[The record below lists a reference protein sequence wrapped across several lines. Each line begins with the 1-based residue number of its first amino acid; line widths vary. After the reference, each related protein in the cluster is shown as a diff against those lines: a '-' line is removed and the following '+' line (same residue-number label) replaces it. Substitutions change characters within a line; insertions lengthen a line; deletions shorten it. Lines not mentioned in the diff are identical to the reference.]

1 MQEYAKI
8 VFQRRFNTE
17 KRFLLEC
24 LKSKIYLAQ
33 KSIFR
38 MDKVKKN
45 GKIVLP
51 MESLN
56 NKNSLPGAEQK
67 IEEYV
72 DRIKNGESKDSI
84 FQGLPES
91 FKSGIE
97 KRLSDL
103 IEEKVKQGLN
113 DIPPQYRELD
123 SETLDFI
130 WTFPEFVDQEKTKK
144 LTEKKARALAALRE
158 KETLEN
164 VKTERNKADKE
175 KIEELRK
182 QLQII
187 DPIKNKEKDSDV
199 SKSEELPTLS
209 IEERKKLHGW
219 TASYELA
226 KIAKNEGVDLSK
238 ISREE
243 YVDFAIQNSLAI
255 DDDQLRVAPWQRMG
269 TSVEEI
275 VLGNR
280 ERKSQIKEESEKAF
294 AKFCY
299 EIQQKA
305 RRENPFISE
314 NIRVRQGTKDSNSW
328 LFFGINKGI
337 GEKSNETYKSYVSVK
352 DLNTLTPERFTQFM
366 TALRDANYNGDIKI
380 FQDLSEQGVRLNDQI
395 VMHGSSKIDADLAL
409 QVAEQF
415 FGEDLADKSTGKDE
429 IVDGKS
435 RSYSQILA
443 KKIKESIT

>member
-1 MQEYAKI
+1 
-8 VFQRRFNTE
+8 
-17 KRFLLEC
+17 
-24 LKSKIYLAQ
+24 
-33 KSIFR
+33 
-38 MDKVKKN
+38 
-45 GKIVLP
+45 
-51 MESLN
+51 MESLDQ
-56 NKNSLPGAEQK
+56 KNSLPGAEQK

-72 DRIKNGESKDSI
+72 NRIKNGESKDSI
-84 FQGLPES
+84 FQDLPES

-97 KRLSDL
+97 KKLTETS
-103 IEEKVKQGLN
+103 EEKSEQGISE
-113 DIPPQYRELD
+113 IPSQYRGLD

-130 WTFPEFVDQEKTKK
+130 WTFPEYVDQEKTKELK
-144 LTEKKARALAALRE
+144 EKKARALAALRE
-158 KETLEN
+158 KESAEKGKEERHQADQQKIAELREQLGVTKPVETTEN
-164 VKTERNKADKE
+164 QE
-175 KIEELRK
+175 KPPVVFNPEEL
-182 QLQII
+182 
-187 DPIKNKEKDSDV
+187 SV
-199 SKSEELPTLS
+199 LS

-226 KIAKNEGVDLSK
+226 KIAKQQGIDLSK

-275 VLGNR
+275 VSANR
-280 ERKSQIKEESEKAF
+280 ERKAQITEESEKAF

-305 RRENPFISE
+305 GQENRFLSD

-328 LFFGINKGI
+328 LFFGINNGT

-366 TALRDANYNGDIKI
+366 MALRDAKYNGDIKI

-395 VMHGSSKIDADLAL
+395 VMHGGSQADAELAL

-415 FGEDLADKSTGKDE
+415 FGADLDQKSVGKDE
-429 IVDGKS
+429 VIDGENK
-435 RSYSQILA
+435 SYSQILA
-443 KKIKESIT
+443 RKITEAINKQKEN

>member
-1 MQEYAKI
+1 
-8 VFQRRFNTE
+8 
-17 KRFLLEC
+17 
-24 LKSKIYLAQ
+24 
-33 KSIFR
+33 
-38 MDKVKKN
+38 
-45 GKIVLP
+45 
-51 MESLN
+51 MESLD
-56 NKNSLPGAEQK
+56 NKKSLPGAEQK

-72 DRIKNGESKDSI
+72 NRIKKGESKDSI

-97 KRLSDL
+97 KRLNETS
-103 IEEKVKQGLN
+103 EEKPEQEISE
-113 DIPPQYRELD
+113 IPVQYRGLD

-130 WTFPEFVDQEKTKK
+130 WTFPEYVDQEKTKELK
-144 LTEKKARALAALRE
+144 EKKARALAVLRE
-158 KETLEN
+158 KESAE
-164 VKTERNKADKE
+164 KGKEERHQSDQQ
-175 KIEELRK
+175 KIAELRE
-182 QLQII
+182 QLGVTKSVETMENQ
-187 DPIKNKEKDSDV
+187 EKLPAV
-199 SKSEELPTLS
+199 SKQEELPSLS

-226 KIAKNEGVDLSK
+226 KIAKQQGIDLSK

-275 VLGNR
+275 VLANR
-280 ERKSQIKEESEKAF
+280 EKKAQIKEESEKAF

-305 RRENPFISE
+305 GQENRFLSE

-328 LFFGINKGI
+328 LFFGINNGT
-337 GEKSNETYKSYVSVK
+337 GEKSSETYKSYVSVK
-352 DLNTLTPERFTQFM
+352 DLNTLTPERFMQFM
-366 TALRDANYNGDIKI
+366 TALRDAKYNGDIKI

-395 VMHGSSKIDADLAL
+395 VMHGGSQADAELAL

-415 FGEDLADKSTGKDE
+415 FSTDLDQKSVGKDE
-429 IVDGKS
+429 VVDGENK
-435 RSYSQILA
+435 SYSQILA
-443 KKIKESIT
+443 KKIKESIK

>member
-1 MQEYAKI
+1 
-8 VFQRRFNTE
+8 
-17 KRFLLEC
+17 
-24 LKSKIYLAQ
+24 
-33 KSIFR
+33 
-38 MDKVKKN
+38 
-45 GKIVLP
+45 
-51 MESLN
+51 MESLD
-56 NKNSLPGAEQK
+56 NKNSLPGAGQK

-72 DRIKNGESKDSI
+72 NRIKNGESKDSI

-97 KRLSDL
+97 KRLNKTS
-103 IEEKVKQGLN
+103 EEKQEQGISE
-113 DIPPQYRELD
+113 IPAQYRGLD

-130 WTFPEFVDQEKTKK
+130 WTFPEYVDQEKTKELK
-144 LTEKKARALAALRE
+144 EKKARALAALRE
-158 KETLEN
+158 KESAE
-164 VKTERNKADKE
+164 KGKEERHQSDQQ
-175 KIEELRK
+175 KIAELRE
-182 QLQII
+182 QLGVTKPVETMENQ
-187 DPIKNKEKDSDV
+187 EKPLAV
-199 SKSEELPTLS
+199 SKQEELPALS

-226 KIAKNEGVDLSK
+226 KIAKQQDIDLSK

-275 VLGNR
+275 VLANR
-280 ERKSQIKEESEKAF
+280 EKKAQIKEESEKAF

-305 RRENPFISE
+305 GQENRFLSE

-328 LFFGINKGI
+328 LFFGINNGT
-337 GEKSNETYKSYVSVK
+337 GEKSSETYKSYVSVK

-366 TALRDANYNGDIKI
+366 TALRDAKYNGDIKI

-395 VMHGSSKIDADLAL
+395 VMHGGSQADAELAL

-415 FGEDLADKSTGKDE
+415 FSTDLDQKSVGKDE
-429 IVDGKS
+429 VVDGENK
-435 RSYSQILA
+435 SYSQILA
-443 KKIKESIT
+443 QKIKESIK

>member
-1 MQEYAKI
+1 
-8 VFQRRFNTE
+8 
-17 KRFLLEC
+17 
-24 LKSKIYLAQ
+24 
-33 KSIFR
+33 
-38 MDKVKKN
+38 
-45 GKIVLP
+45 
-51 MESLN
+51 MESLD

-67 IEEYV
+67 IDEYV
-72 DRIKNGESKDSI
+72 NRIKNGESKDSI

-97 KRLSDL
+97 KKLAETS
-103 IEEKVKQGLN
+103 EEKPEQGISE
-113 DIPPQYRELD
+113 IPAQYRGLD

-130 WTFPEFVDQEKTKK
+130 WTFPEYVDQEKTKELK
-144 LTEKKARALAALRE
+144 EKKARALAALRE
-158 KETLEN
+158 KESAE
-164 VKTERNKADKE
+164 KGTEERYQSDQQ
-175 KIEELRK
+175 KIAELRE
-182 QLQII
+182 QLGISK
-187 DPIKNKEKDSDV
+187 PIETTENQEKSV
-199 SKSEELPTLS
+199 AVLQSEELSALN

-226 KIAKNEGVDLSK
+226 KIAKQQGIDLSK

-275 VLGNR
+275 VLANR
-280 ERKSQIKEESEKAF
+280 ERKAQIKEESEKAF

-299 EIQQKA
+299 EMQQKA
-305 RRENPFISE
+305 GQENRFLSE

-328 LFFGINKGI
+328 LFFGINNGT

-352 DLNTLTPERFTQFM
+352 DLNTLTPERFKQFM
-366 TALRDANYNGDIKI
+366 IALRDAKYNGDIKI

-395 VMHGSSKIDADLAL
+395 VMHGGSQADAELAL

-415 FGEDLADKSTGKDE
+415 FGEDLAEKSVGKDE
-429 IVDGKS
+429 VIDGENK
-435 RSYSQILA
+435 SYSQILA
-443 KKIKESIT
+443 KKIKESIK

>member
-1 MQEYAKI
+1 
-8 VFQRRFNTE
+8 
-17 KRFLLEC
+17 
-24 LKSKIYLAQ
+24 
-33 KSIFR
+33 
-38 MDKVKKN
+38 
-45 GKIVLP
+45 
-51 MESLN
+51 MESLD
-56 NKNSLPGAEQK
+56 NKKSLPGAEQK

-72 DRIKNGESKDSI
+72 NRIKKGESKDSI

-97 KRLSDL
+97 KRLNETS
-103 IEEKVKQGLN
+103 EEKPEQEISE
-113 DIPPQYRELD
+113 IPAQYRGLD

-130 WTFPEFVDQEKTKK
+130 WTFPEYVDQEKTKELK
-144 LTEKKARALAALRE
+144 EKKARALAVLRE
-158 KETLEN
+158 KESAE
-164 VKTERNKADKE
+164 KGKEERHQSDQQ
-175 KIEELRK
+175 KIAELRE
-182 QLQII
+182 QLGVTKSVETMENQ
-187 DPIKNKEKDSDV
+187 EKLPAV
-199 SKSEELPTLS
+199 SKQEELPSLS

-226 KIAKNEGVDLSK
+226 KIAKQQGIDLSK

-275 VLGNR
+275 VLANR
-280 ERKSQIKEESEKAF
+280 EKKAQIKEESEKAF

-305 RRENPFISE
+305 GQENRFLSE

-328 LFFGINKGI
+328 LFFGINNGT
-337 GEKSNETYKSYVSVK
+337 GEKSSETYKSYVSVK
-352 DLNTLTPERFTQFM
+352 DLNTLTPERFMQFM
-366 TALRDANYNGDIKI
+366 TALRDSKYNGDIKI

-395 VMHGSSKIDADLAL
+395 VMHGGSQADAELAL

-415 FGEDLADKSTGKDE
+415 FSTDLDQKSVGKDE
-429 IVDGKS
+429 VVDGENK
-435 RSYSQILA
+435 SYSQILA
-443 KKIKESIT
+443 KKIKESIK

>member
-1 MQEYAKI
+1 
-8 VFQRRFNTE
+8 
-17 KRFLLEC
+17 
-24 LKSKIYLAQ
+24 
-33 KSIFR
+33 
-38 MDKVKKN
+38 
-45 GKIVLP
+45 
-51 MESLN
+51 MESLD

-72 DRIKNGESKDSI
+72 NRIKNGESKDSI

-97 KRLSDL
+97 KRLNKTS
-103 IEEKVKQGLN
+103 EEKQEQGISE
-113 DIPPQYRELD
+113 IPAQYRGLD

-130 WTFPEFVDQEKTKK
+130 WTFPEYVDQEKTKELK
-144 LTEKKARALAALRE
+144 EEKARALAALRE
-158 KETLEN
+158 KESAE
-164 VKTERNKADKE
+164 KGKEERHQSDQQ
-175 KIEELRK
+175 KIAELRE
-182 QLQII
+182 QLGVTK
-187 DPIKNKEKDSDV
+187 PVETMKNQEKPLAV
-199 SKSEELPTLS
+199 SKQEELPALS

-226 KIAKNEGVDLSK
+226 KIAKQQDIDLSK

-275 VLGNR
+275 VLANR
-280 ERKSQIKEESEKAF
+280 EKKAQIKEESEKAF

-305 RRENPFISE
+305 GQENRFLSE

-328 LFFGINKGI
+328 LFFGINNGT
-337 GEKSNETYKSYVSVK
+337 GEKSSETYKSYVSVK

-366 TALRDANYNGDIKI
+366 TALRDAKYNGDIKI

-395 VMHGSSKIDADLAL
+395 VMHGGSQADAELAL

-415 FGEDLADKSTGKDE
+415 FSTDLDQKSVGKDE
-429 IVDGKS
+429 VVDGENK
-435 RSYSQILA
+435 SYSQILA
-443 KKIKESIT
+443 KKIKESIK

>member
-1 MQEYAKI
+1 
-8 VFQRRFNTE
+8 
-17 KRFLLEC
+17 
-24 LKSKIYLAQ
+24 
-33 KSIFR
+33 
-38 MDKVKKN
+38 
-45 GKIVLP
+45 
-51 MESLN
+51 MESLD

-72 DRIKNGESKDSI
+72 NRIKNGESKDSI

-97 KRLSDL
+97 KRLNKTS
-103 IEEKVKQGLN
+103 EEKQEQGISE
-113 DIPPQYRELD
+113 IPAQYRGLD

-130 WTFPEFVDQEKTKK
+130 WTFPEYVDQEKTKELK
-144 LTEKKARALAALRE
+144 EKKARALAALRE
-158 KETLEN
+158 KESAE
-164 VKTERNKADKE
+164 KGKEERHQSDQQ
-175 KIEELRK
+175 KIAELRE
-182 QLQII
+182 QLGVTK
-187 DPIKNKEKDSDV
+187 PVETMKNQEKPLAV
-199 SKSEELPTLS
+199 SKQEELPALS

-226 KIAKNEGVDLSK
+226 KIAKQQDIDLSK

-275 VLGNR
+275 VLANR
-280 ERKSQIKEESEKAF
+280 EKKAQIKEESEKAF

-305 RRENPFISE
+305 GQENRFLSE

-328 LFFGINKGI
+328 LFFGINNGT
-337 GEKSNETYKSYVSVK
+337 GEKSSETYKSYVSVK

-366 TALRDANYNGDIKI
+366 TALRDAKYNGDIKI

-395 VMHGSSKIDADLAL
+395 VMHGGSQADAELAL

-415 FGEDLADKSTGKDE
+415 FSTDLDQKSAGKDE
-429 IVDGKS
+429 VVDGENK
-435 RSYSQILA
+435 SYSQILA
-443 KKIKESIT
+443 KKIKESIK

>member
-1 MQEYAKI
+1 
-8 VFQRRFNTE
+8 
-17 KRFLLEC
+17 
-24 LKSKIYLAQ
+24 
-33 KSIFR
+33 
-38 MDKVKKN
+38 
-45 GKIVLP
+45 
-51 MESLN
+51 MESLDQ
-56 NKNSLPGAEQK
+56 KNSLPGAEQK

-72 DRIKNGESKDSI
+72 NRIKNGESKDSI

-91 FKSGIE
+91 FKSVIE
-97 KRLSDL
+97 KKLTEIS
-103 IEEKVKQGLN
+103 EEKSEQGIN
-113 DIPPQYRELD
+113 EIPPQYRGLD

-130 WTFPEFVDQEKTKK
+130 WTFPEYVDQEKTKELK
-144 LTEKKARALAALRE
+144 EKKARALAALRE
-158 KETLEN
+158 KESAE
-164 VKTERNKADKE
+164 KGKEERHQADQQ
-175 KIEELRK
+175 KIAELRE
-182 QLQII
+182 QLGVTKPVETTENQ
-187 DPIKNKEKDSDV
+187 EKPPV
-199 SKSEELPTLS
+199 VFNPEELPVLS

-226 KIAKNEGVDLSK
+226 KIAKQQGIDLSK

-275 VLGNR
+275 VSANR
-280 ERKSQIKEESEKAF
+280 ERKAQITEESEKAF

-305 RRENPFISE
+305 GQENRFLSD

-328 LFFGINKGI
+328 LFFGINNST

-366 TALRDANYNGDIKI
+366 MALRDAKYNGDIKI

-395 VMHGSSKIDADLAL
+395 VMHGGSQADAELAL

-415 FGEDLADKSTGKDE
+415 FGTDLDQKSVGKDE
-429 IVDGKS
+429 VVDGENK
-435 RSYSQILA
+435 SYSQILA
-443 KKIKESIT
+443 RKITEAINKQKEN

>member
-1 MQEYAKI
+1 
-8 VFQRRFNTE
+8 
-17 KRFLLEC
+17 
-24 LKSKIYLAQ
+24 
-33 KSIFR
+33 
-38 MDKVKKN
+38 
-45 GKIVLP
+45 
-51 MESLN
+51 MESLD
-56 NKNSLPGAEQK
+56 NKNSLTGAEQK

-72 DRIKNGESKDSI
+72 NRIKNGESRDSI

-97 KRLSDL
+97 KRLTESV
-103 IEEKVKQGLN
+103 EEKTEQGIN
-113 DIPPQYRELD
+113 EIPPQYIGLD

-130 WTFPEFVDQEKTKK
+130 WTFPEYVDQEKTKELK
-144 LTEKKARALAALRE
+144 EKKARALAALRE
-158 KETLEN
+158 KESAE
-164 VKTERNKADKE
+164 KGKEERHQADQK
-175 KIEELRK
+175 KIEELRERLGITK
-182 QLQII
+182 PSENTETQES
-187 DPIKNKEKDSDV
+187 KNNI
-199 SKSEELPTLS
+199 SKPEELPTMS

-226 KIAKNEGVDLSK
+226 KIAKQQGIDLSK

-275 VLGNR
+275 VLANR
-280 ERKSQIKEESEKAF
+280 ERKEQITEESEKAF

-299 EIQQKA
+299 EMQQKA
-305 RRENPFISE
+305 GQENRFLSE

-328 LFFGINKGI
+328 LFFGINNGT
-337 GEKSNETYKSYVSVK
+337 GEKSNETYKSYISVK

-366 TALRDANYNGDIKI
+366 TALRDAKYDGDIKI
-380 FQDLSEQGVRLNDQI
+380 FQDLSEQGLRLNDQI
-395 VMHGSSKIDADLAL
+395 VMHGGSQADAELAL

-415 FGEDLADKSTGKDE
+415 FGNDLAEKSTGKDE
-429 IVDGKS
+429 VVDGEN

-443 KKIKESIT
+443 KKIKESIK

>member
-1 MQEYAKI
+1 
-8 VFQRRFNTE
+8 
-17 KRFLLEC
+17 
-24 LKSKIYLAQ
+24 
-33 KSIFR
+33 
-38 MDKVKKN
+38 
-45 GKIVLP
+45 
-51 MESLN
+51 MESLD

-72 DRIKNGESKDSI
+72 NRIKNGESKDSI

-97 KRLSDL
+97 KRLNKTS
-103 IEEKVKQGLN
+103 EEKQEQGISE
-113 DIPPQYRELD
+113 IPAQYRGLD

-130 WTFPEFVDQEKTKK
+130 WTFPEYVDQEKTKELK
-144 LTEKKARALAALRE
+144 EEKARALAALRE
-158 KETLEN
+158 KESAE
-164 VKTERNKADKE
+164 KGKEERHQSDQQ
-175 KIEELRK
+175 KIAELRE
-182 QLQII
+182 QLGVTKPVETMENQ
-187 DPIKNKEKDSDV
+187 EKPLAV
-199 SKSEELPTLS
+199 SKQEELPALS

-226 KIAKNEGVDLSK
+226 KIAKQQDIDLSK

-275 VLGNR
+275 VLANR
-280 ERKSQIKEESEKAF
+280 EKKAQIKEESEKAF
-294 AKFCY
+294 AEFCY

-305 RRENPFISE
+305 GQENRFLSE

-328 LFFGINKGI
+328 LFFGINNGT
-337 GEKSNETYKSYVSVK
+337 GEKSSETYKSYVSVK

-366 TALRDANYNGDIKI
+366 TALRDAKYNGDIKI

-395 VMHGSSKIDADLAL
+395 VMHGGSQADAELAL

-415 FGEDLADKSTGKDE
+415 FSTDLDQKSVGKDE
-429 IVDGKS
+429 VVDGENK
-435 RSYSQILA
+435 SYSQILA
-443 KKIKESIT
+443 KKIKESIK